1 MDLKQLIDGI
11 VLFLCFIPVLTF
23 HEFAHAWVA
32 WKLGDD
38 TARLQG
44 RVTLNPLAH
53 IDLLG
58 TLVLPGLAILL
69 AAMNSGLAGFIIGWG
84 KPVPVN
90 PYNLRH
96 RRRDDTLVS
105 LAGPAMNLVLALGMA
120 MVAKAAILGNSE
132 VMVSMAFQMMRV
144 SLFLA
149 FFNLLPIPPLDG
161 SHVVKNLSGMSDHL
175 YANLCQ
181 YGLFMVII
189 AIQIPVVNHM
199 LHLATFQ
206 TMFLMTKVVGLDPNA
221 FL

>member
-1 MDLKQLIDGI
+1 MKQLIDGM

-23 HEFAHAWVA
+23 HEFAHAWA
-32 WKLGDD
+32 ASKLGDD
-38 TARLQG
+38 TARLLG

-58 TLVLPGLAILL
+58 TIVLPGLAILL
-69 AAMNSGLAGFIIGWG
+69 SATNSGLAGFVIGWG

-90 PYNLRH
+90 PYNLRN

-105 LAGPAMNLVLALGMA
+105 LAGPAMNLLLALGMA
-120 MVAKAAILGNSE
+120 VLARIATLAGSE
-132 VMVSMAFQMMRV
+132 VLINTALQIMMV

-161 SHVVKNLSGMSDHL
+161 SHVVKNLTGMSDHL

-189 AIQIPVVNHM
+189 AIQIPVVKDV
-199 LHLATFQ
+199 LQLATFQ
-206 TMFLMTKVVGLDPNA
+206 TMFLMTQVVGLDPNA
-221 FL
+221 LF